1 MPFEGEFI
9 TKILDDKWAMLKEPV
24 IFKSS
29 LFGDTFES
37 KAGFITDFA
46 SVPRV
51 PILYMLLGG
60 RGKRAAANHDDG
72 YVRQEESKRRVDFRF
87 FEGLLASF
95 VDDAIKAY
103 VNSDYDTKSKIKNKQ
118 LRAFFYFWRIVGRFL
133 IALLMWCPGVVIF
146 AWPTW
151 LKYKYRKAHGLPMR
165 PEAPEVDDYRWEDYI
180 F

>member
-29 LFGDTFES
+29 LFGDTFKS
-37 KAGFITDFA
+37 KTGFITDFA

-51 PILYMLLGG
+51 PILYMFLGG
-60 RGKRAAANHDDG
+60 RGKRSAANHDDG
-72 YVRQEESKRRVDFRF
+72 YLRQEESKRRVDFRF
-87 FEGLLASF
+87 YEGLLATF
-95 VDDAIKAY
+95 VYDAVKAY
-103 VNSDYDTKSKIKNKQ
+103 VNSDENTKSCIKNKQ
-118 LRAFFYFWRIVGRFL
+118 LRAILAFWLIIWRFV
-133 IALLMWCPGVVIF
+133 IATLMWCPGVVIF

-151 LKYKYRKAHGLPMR
+151 LKYKYRKAKGLPMR
-165 PEAPEVDDYRWEDYI
+165 PEAPDVEDYRWEDYV